1 MEWQGQVLKNLSAEL
16 SLSFEDKG
24 QLFEQEKV
32 DSKQLIEGKV
42 KLNGADGGS
51 DEQFAQLQK
60 QFFQSL

>member
-32 DSKQLIEGKV
+32 DSKQLIEGKA
-42 KLNGADGGS
+42 KLDASIRSS
-51 DEQFAQLQK
+51 DE
-60 QFFQSL
+60 